1 MIKKIILHLWSM
13 RHQFA
18 RYFVIGFSG
27 VIMDVGSLYLLKQYL
42 HLRPVSAVIVNQ
54 IFLLNYV
61 FILNKYWSFKSKGVT
76 HKQAIRFFILA
87 GLNYVIAIGWMLFFN
102 EKLGVNYLLARVFN
116 IAVAVAWNFLL
127 YKYWVYK
134 QEADFGLQTSD
145 YSLGQTAEDRSQKSE
160 V

>member
-1 MIKKIILHLWSM
+1 M

-18 RYFVIGFSG
+18 RYFMIGFSG
-27 VIMDVGSLYLLKQYL
+27 VIIDIVSLYLLKQFA
-42 HLRPVSAVIVNQ
+42 HLRPVVAVIVNQ
-54 IFLLNYV
+54 VFLLNYIFLLN
-61 FILNKYWSFKSKGVT
+61 KYWAFKTKGVT
-76 HKQAIRFFILA
+76 HKQVIRFFILA
-87 GLNYVIAIGWMLFFN
+87 GINYAVAIVWMLFFN
-102 EKLGVNYLLARVFN
+102 EKLGINYLLARVAN

-145 YSLGQTAEDRSQKSE
+145 YSSGQTTEDRSQKSE